1 MPLATKEK
9 KIFLNLNVDLT
20 FEKFHWNSV
29 INSWNGMSLAGEG
42 GPYTS
47 YFLLLRQSSLI
58 MHARMLSQDWKSS
71 GQCTELSDLA
81 TKKKKLK
88 IVLMSLSFLI
98 CLFITSMFLHGWNL
112 LANQGLTL
120 HIKQEWC
127 NLKISM
133 YTESKAKIVYNALK
147 LIHAFKQ
154 NYNSRCLWKYVTL

>member
-81 TKKKKLK
+81 TKKKKIK
-88 IVLMSLSFLI
+88 NSFNVS
-98 CLFITSMFLHGWNL
+98 FFPNM
-112 LANQGLTL
+112 
-120 HIKQEWC
+120 
-127 NLKISM
+127 
-133 YTESKAKIVYNALK
+133 
-147 LIHAFKQ
+147 LIHNQHVSTWVESFGKPRI
-154 NYNSRCLWKYVTL
+154 NITY